1 MTNKMTA
8 EEARRILIDIADQ
21 MPSDICADWIDAVCI
36 GIKAINAQLMRDAT
50 KEERKSVKD
59 YIESISKPTGM
70 QFEAQPCEDCISN
83 YIKQKID
90 YLENLASIET
100 NEGRWREE
108 EKYLY
113 AISVLEEIVEYI
125 ETDGGGEDED

>member
-1 MTNKMTA
+1 MKIAIELDNEHYERIMRL
-8 EEARRILIDIADQ
+8 EEGVTVYPTSLALYEAIKNGKPLTEILSA
-21 MPSDICADWIDAVCI
+21 
-36 GIKAINAQLMRDAT
+36 
-50 KEERKSVKD
+50 D
-59 YIESISKPTGM
+59 YIN
-70 QFEAQPCEDCISN
+70 N

-113 AISVLEEIVEYI
+113 AISILEEIVEYI
-125 ETDGGGEDED
+125 ETNGGENNEVND

>member
-1 MTNKMTA
+1 MKL
-8 EEARRILIDIADQ
+8 IIDIPKHTYD
-21 MPSDICADWIDAVCI
+21 CVI
-36 GIKAINAQLMRDAT
+36 GKTVLLSHMDGMCRAIENGT
-50 KEERKSVKD
+50 SVD
-59 YIESISKPTGM
+59 YIN
-70 QFEAQPCEDCISN
+70 N

-113 AISVLEEIVEYI
+113 AISVLEEVVEYI
-125 ETDGGGEDED
+125 NTSGGDEDEDGD

>member
-1 MTNKMTA
+1 MN
-8 EEARRILIDIADQ
+8 EIDINDKLNEINIDDEIKEATVRFGKSLTERLSAD
-21 MPSDICADWIDAVCI
+21 
-36 GIKAINAQLMRDAT
+36 
-50 KEERKSVKD
+50 
-59 YIESISKPTGM
+59 Y
-70 QFEAQPCEDCISN
+70 ISN

-113 AISVLEEIVEYI
+113 AISILEEIVEYI
-125 ETDGGGEDED
+125 ETDGGRTDADSN

>member
-1 MTNKMTA
+1 MKITIELDNEHYERIMRL
-8 EEARRILIDIADQ
+8 EEGVTVYPTSLALYEAIKNGKPLTERLS
-21 MPSDICADWIDAVCI
+21 SD
-36 GIKAINAQLMRDAT
+36 
-50 KEERKSVKD
+50 
-59 YIESISKPTGM
+59 Y
-70 QFEAQPCEDCISN
+70 ISN

-113 AISVLEEIVEYI
+113 AISVLEEVVEYI
-125 ETDGGGEDED
+125 ETDRGENNEVDD

>member
-21 MPSDICADWIDAVCI
+21 MPSDICAD
-36 GIKAINAQLMRDAT
+36 
-50 KEERKSVKD
+50 
-59 YIESISKPTGM
+59 Y
-70 QFEAQPCEDCISN
+70 ISN

>member
-1 MTNKMTA
+1 MKIAIELDNEHYERIMRL
-8 EEARRILIDIADQ
+8 EEGVTVYPTSLALYEA
-21 MPSDICADWIDAVCI
+21 
-36 GIKAINAQLMRDAT
+36 IKN
-50 KEERKSVKD
+50 
-59 YIESISKPTGM
+59 SKPLT
-70 QFEAQPCEDCISN
+70 ERLSADYISN

-113 AISVLEEIVEYI
+113 AISVLEEVVEYI
-125 ETDGGGEDED
+125 ETNRGENNEVND